1 MMNAPLLD
9 QDFLSPTDA
18 ETLLSGLARQLRGG
32 TIIPYIGP
40 GLAQLTSPTIPMTPE
55 ELAAYFGSKV
65 ALPRPR
71 QRQPL
76 GRRAAYRKLQASFD
90 GDQADERGF
99 RAGGRTDAIASASGD
114 FAAAADRR
122 HLV

>member
-18 ETLLSGLARQLRGG
+18 ETLLAGLARQLRGG

-65 ALPRPR
+65 ALPR
-71 QRQPL
+71 
-76 GRRAAYRKLQASFD
+76 RAK
-90 GDQADERGF
+90 GNPW
-99 RAGGRTDAIASASGD
+99 
-114 FAAAADRR
+114 AAAQHIESFKHRSTVTKLMNEAFAPA
-122 HLV
+122 VEPTP